1 MPLQIRRGTA
11 AERSSLTTALVV
23 GELLYVTDQGKL
35 YIGDGTTLT
44 NPTDILGNPGQG
56 GKGLIVTGF
65 TTEDA
70 IDAVGAALAA
80 GTHSNGISF
89 TYGSTQDA
97 ANRIDAAVDLSN
109 YVGNVGITGILDI
122 TGELRADSLKASIF
136 AEDSS
141 VLVDAVDG
149 KFFGNLEG
157 TVTGSVVGDLTGSVF
172 SDGSTLLIDA
182 VDGVIVGPV
191 RTTFIETDTNTPNLV
206 TVSLNT
212 ATSSALLPS
221 ILGFRRSRGTT
232 IAPTAVTVN
241 DVLMNQIG
249 FGYDGSAFSPSAS
262 IQSVVDGAISVGNI
276 PGKIVFGT
284 VDTGGLLQTRVT
296 IDRTGR
302 LSVLSGGAEIFN
314 YGNTVSGET
323 LLAARRSRGTVAAPT
338 VPIVD
343 DQLLNFIGTAWDGS
357 TYSTATVIGSI
368 IDDTVSSGIVPG
380 RIIFATTN
388 TAGVLTTRVSID
400 NSGKLFAA
408 FGFQADTQ
416 QTAGAPIISTQ
427 AHSAATTS
435 AVTLRRSRGDLIT
448 PAAVQSGDILHAI
461 NFAGYEGINYNN
473 SATIRTIVNG
483 TIATNNVPGELQFRV
498 RSGAGT
504 IDNRLTITGS
514 LATFSVPVRNQ
525 NIEIS
530 ENNINGLNSNED
542 IVVNPSGT
550 GTVDFVIPEQGTVG
564 SAGAASALP
573 ATPSTY
579 FKIKVNGVDYVV
591 PAYAVS

>member
-1 MPLQIRRGTA
+1 
-11 AERSSLTTALVV
+11 LVV

-249 FGYDGSAFSPSAS
+249 FGYDGSAFSPSAG
-262 IQSVVDGAISVGNI
+262 IQAIVDGAISSGNV
-276 PGKIVFGT
+276 PGKLAFST
-284 VDTGGLLQTRVT
+284 VDTSGTLETRVT

-302 LSVLSGGAEIFN
+302 LSVLNGGAEIFN
-314 YGNTVSGET
+314 YGNTAAGAVV
-323 LLAARRSRGTVAAPT
+323 LAARRSRGTVAAPT
-338 VPIVD
+338 VPIVG

-357 TYSTATVIGSI
+357 TYSTATAIGSLV
-368 IDDTVSSGIVPG
+368 DDTVSSGIVPG

-416 QTAGAPIISTQ
+416 QTTGSPILSTQ
-427 AHSAATTS
+427 AHDAVTTS
-435 AVTLRRSRGDLIT
+435 SVVLRRSRGNLVSPT
-448 PAAVQSGDILHAI
+448 AVQNGDIIHAI
-461 NFAGYEGINYNN
+461 NFAAYEGANYNN
-473 SATIRTIVNG
+473 AVTIRSVVSG
-483 TIATNNVPGELQFRV
+483 TIGTNNVPGEFQIRV
-498 RSGAGT
+498 RNNLGA
-504 IDNRLTITGS
+504 IDNRLTVSGN
-514 LATFSVPVRNQ
+514 LATFSVPIRTPS
-525 NIEIS
+525 IEIS

-542 IVVNPSGT
+542 LTVNPSGT

-564 SAGAASALP
+564 SAGAAAALP